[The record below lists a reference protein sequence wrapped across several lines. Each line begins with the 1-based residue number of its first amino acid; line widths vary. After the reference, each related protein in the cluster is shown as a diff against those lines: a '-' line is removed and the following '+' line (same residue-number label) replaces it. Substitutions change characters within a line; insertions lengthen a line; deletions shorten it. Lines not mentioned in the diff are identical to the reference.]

1 MARTGNWRVEP
12 TRSLELTASKNE
24 TRESK
29 MTRNERRKTKMNE
42 RDDEDEAILAVDGGN

>member
-24 TRESK
+24 TREFK
-29 MTRNERRKTKMNE
+29 MTRNERRKAKMKE
-42 RDDEDEAILAVDGGN
+42 REDEEGAVLAVECGD